1 MIKVKRIYSNK
12 VLCGVEVKGHADS
25 NESGKDLICAA
36 VSSILTGG
44 FNALVKDEIE
54 EVILDEGYAKVMVN
68 ESASISLQVLRVIE
82 IQLLTIEESYP
93 KYINIK

>member
-1 MIKVKRIYSNK
+1 MIKVKRIYSNN
-12 VLCGVEVKGHADS
+12 VLCGLEVKGHANS

-54 EVILDEGYAKVMVN
+54 EVILDEGYAKVMVD

>member
-1 MIKVKRIYSNK
+1 MIKVKRIYSNNN
-12 VLCGVEVKGHADS
+12 LYGLEIKGHANS

-44 FNALVKDEIE
+44 FNALVKE
-54 EVILDEGYAKVMVN
+54 ETEELILEEGYAKVIVKN
-68 ESASISLQVLRVIE
+68 DASISLQVLKVIE

>member
-1 MIKVKRIYSNK
+1 MIKVKRIYSNN
-12 VLCGVEVKGHADS
+12 VLCGLEVKGHANS

>member
-1 MIKVKRIYSNK
+1 MIKVKRIYSNDL
-12 VLCGVEVKGHADS
+12 LCGLEVKGHANS

-44 FNALVKDEIE
+44 FNALVKE
-54 EVILDEGYAKVMVN
+54 ETEELILEEGYAKVMVKEN
-68 ESASISLQVLRVIE
+68 SNVSLQVLKVIE
-82 IQLLTIEESYP
+82 IQLMTIEESYP